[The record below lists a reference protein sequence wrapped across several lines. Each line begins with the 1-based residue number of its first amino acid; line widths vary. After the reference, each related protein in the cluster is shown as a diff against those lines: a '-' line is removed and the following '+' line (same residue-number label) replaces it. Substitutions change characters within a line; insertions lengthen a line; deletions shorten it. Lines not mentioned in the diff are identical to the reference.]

1 MGYRVVQILNN
12 NVAIVHTRDN
22 KQNIV
27 MGRGVAFHKQKGDL
41 IQEDN
46 VDKVFEIKDKNT
58 VNDLTT
64 LLAHVPLDFVTTSY
78 DLIDQ
83 VQTKYKF
90 AAEPYIYV
98 TLTTHLFGAYQRL
111 LNKEDNRNYLPDL
124 SLQYPV
130 AYQIADDVINGFK
143 SSLDIS
149 FPESEHKSIALHFIN
164 AHTDESVKEDG
175 SQMENDQVSEVVQS
189 ELKRNGIYRTKEN
202 ANDYDRLLIHLKYFI
217 NRLNNHEPD
226 TLPISEGM
234 IGEIETNY
242 AQAWKIVQRI
252 KKLMGVKLQINLS
265 LSEQT
270 YLTIHIQ
277 RLIKGD

>member
-1 MGYRVVQILNN
+1 MEYRIVQILNN

-41 IQEDN
+41 IYEEN

-64 LLAHVPLDFVTTSY
+64 LLANVPLDFVTTSY

-83 VQTKYKF
+83 VQAKYKF
-90 AAEPYIYV
+90 AVEPYIYV

-111 LNKEDNRNYLPDL
+111 IKNEEDVNYLPDL
-124 SLQYPV
+124 SDAYPIP
-130 AYQIADDVINGFK
+130 YQIADDIITGFRN
-143 SSLDIS
+143 SLDIS

-164 AHTDESVKEDG
+164 AHTSDG
-175 SQMENDQVSEVVQS
+175 IKDDKNQIENDEIIEVVQD
-189 ELKRNGIYRTKEN
+189 ELNRNGIYRRQTN
-202 ANDYDRLLIHLKYFI
+202 ANDYDRLLVHLKYFI
-217 NRLNNHEPD
+217 NRLNNNEPD
-226 TLPISEGM
+226 SLPISEGM

-242 AQAWKIVQRI
+242 SQAWHIVQRI
-252 KKLMGVKLQINLS
+252 KELMEEKLQIKLS

-277 RLIKGD
+277 RLI

>member
-1 MGYRVVQILNN
+1 MEYRIVQILNN

-41 IQEDN
+41 IQEEN

-64 LLAHVPLDFVTTSY
+64 LLANVPLDFVTTSY

-83 VQTKYKF
+83 VQAKYKF
-90 AAEPYIYV
+90 AVEPYIYV

-111 LNKEDNRNYLPDL
+111 IKNEEDVNYLPDL
-124 SLQYPV
+124 SDAYPIP
-130 AYQIADDVINGFK
+130 YQIADDIITGFRN
-143 SSLDIS
+143 SLDIS

-164 AHTDESVKEDG
+164 AHTSDG
-175 SQMENDQVSEVVQS
+175 IKDDKNQIENDEIIEVVQD
-189 ELKRNGIYRTKEN
+189 ELNRNGIYRRQTN
-202 ANDYDRLLIHLKYFI
+202 ANDYDRLLVHLKYFI
-217 NRLNNHEPD
+217 NRLNNNEPD
-226 TLPISEGM
+226 SLPISEGM

-242 AQAWKIVQRI
+242 SQAWQIVQHI
-252 KKLMGVKLQINLS
+252 KELMQEKLQIKLS

-277 RLIKGD
+277 RLI

>member
-1 MGYRVVQILNN
+1 MEYRIAQILNN
-12 NVAIVHTRDN
+12 NVAIVHTRNN

-41 IQEDN
+41 IQEEN

-64 LLAHVPLDFVTTSY
+64 LLANVPLDFVTTSY

-83 VQTKYKF
+83 VQAKYKF
-90 AAEPYIYV
+90 AVEPYIYV

-111 LNKEDNRNYLPDL
+111 IKNEEDVNYLPDL
-124 SLQYPV
+124 SDTYPIP
-130 AYQIADDVINGFK
+130 YQIADDVITGFRN
-143 SSLDIS
+143 SLDIS

-164 AHTDESVKEDG
+164 AHTSESINEDKN
-175 SQMENDQVSEVVQS
+175 QTENDEIIKVVQD
-189 ELKRNGIYRTKEN
+189 ELNRNGIYRTQQN
-202 ANDYDRLLIHLKYFI
+202 ANDYDRLLVHLKYFI
-217 NRLNNHEPD
+217 NRLNNNEPD
-226 TLPISEGM
+226 SLPISEGM
-234 IGEIETNY
+234 IGEIENNY
-242 AQAWKIVQRI
+242 SQAWQIVQQI
-252 KKLMGVKLQINLS
+252 KELMQEKLQIKLS

-277 RLIKGD
+277 RLI

>member
-1 MGYRVVQILNN
+1 MKYRIAQILNN

-41 IQEDN
+41 IQEEN
-46 VDKVFEIKDKNT
+46 VDKIFEIKDKNT

-64 LLAHVPLDFVTTSY
+64 LLANVPLDFVTTSY

-83 VQTKYKF
+83 VQAKYKF
-90 AAEPYIYV
+90 AVEPYIYV

-111 LNKEDNRNYLPDL
+111 IKNEEDVNYLPDL
-124 SLQYPV
+124 SDTYPIP
-130 AYQIADDVINGFK
+130 YQIADDVITGFRN
-143 SSLDIS
+143 SLDIS

-164 AHTDESVKEDG
+164 AHTSESINEDKN
-175 SQMENDQVSEVVQS
+175 QTENDEIIKVVQD
-189 ELKRNGIYRTKEN
+189 ELNRNGIYRTQQN
-202 ANDYDRLLIHLKYFI
+202 VNDYDRLLVHLKYFI
-217 NRLNNHEPD
+217 NRLNNNEPD
-226 TLPISEGM
+226 SLPISEGM
-234 IGEIETNY
+234 IGEIENNY
-242 AQAWKIVQRI
+242 SQAWQIVQQI
-252 KKLMGVKLQINLS
+252 KELMQEKLQIKLS

-277 RLIKGD
+277 RLI

>member
-1 MGYRVVQILNN
+1 MEYRIVQILNN

-41 IQEDN
+41 IQEEN

-64 LLAHVPLDFVTTSY
+64 LLANVPLDFVTTSY

-83 VQTKYKF
+83 VQAKYKF
-90 AAEPYIYV
+90 AVEPYIYV

-111 LNKEDNRNYLPDL
+111 IKDEKDINYLPDL
-124 SLQYPV
+124 SNTYPIP
-130 AYQIADDVINGFK
+130 YQIADDVITGFRN
-143 SSLDIS
+143 SLDIS

-164 AHTDESVKEDG
+164 AHTSESINEDKN
-175 SQMENDQVSEVVQS
+175 QTENDEIIEVVQA
-189 ELKRNGIYRTKEN
+189 ELNRNGIYRTQQN
-202 ANDYDRLLIHLKYFI
+202 ANDYDRLLVHLKYFI
-217 NRLNNHEPD
+217 NRLNNNEPD
-226 TLPISEGM
+226 SLPISEGM

-242 AQAWKIVQRI
+242 SQAWHIVQRI
-252 KKLMGVKLQINLS
+252 KELMEEKLQIKLS

-277 RLIKGD
+277 RLI

>member
-1 MGYRVVQILNN
+1 MEYRIVQILNN
-12 NVAIVHTRDN
+12 NVAIVHTRDD

-41 IQEDN
+41 IQEEN

-64 LLAHVPLDFVTTSY
+64 LLANVPLDFVTTSY

-83 VQTKYKF
+83 VQAKYKF
-90 AAEPYIYV
+90 AVEPYIYV

-111 LNKEDNRNYLPDL
+111 IKDEKDINYLPDL
-124 SLQYPV
+124 SNTYPIP
-130 AYQIADDVINGFK
+130 YQIADDVITGFRN
-143 SSLDIS
+143 SLDIS

-164 AHTDESVKEDG
+164 AHTSESINEDKN
-175 SQMENDQVSEVVQS
+175 QTENDEIIEVVQD
-189 ELKRNGIYRTKEN
+189 ELNRNGIYRTQQN
-202 ANDYDRLLIHLKYFI
+202 ANDYDRLLVHLKYFI
-217 NRLNNHEPD
+217 NRLNNNEPD
-226 TLPISEGM
+226 SLPISEGM
-234 IGEIETNY
+234 IGEIENNY
-242 AQAWKIVQRI
+242 SQAWQIVQHI
-252 KKLMGVKLQINLS
+252 KELMQEKLQIKLS

-277 RLIKGD
+277 RLI

>member
-1 MGYRVVQILNN
+1 MEYRIAQILNN

-41 IQEDN
+41 IQEEN

-64 LLAHVPLDFVTTSY
+64 LLANVPLDFVTTSY

-83 VQTKYKF
+83 VQAKYKF
-90 AAEPYIYV
+90 AVEPYIYV

-111 LNKEDNRNYLPDL
+111 IKNEEDVNYLPDL
-124 SLQYPV
+124 SDTYPIP
-130 AYQIADDVINGFK
+130 YQIADDVITGFRN
-143 SSLDIS
+143 SLDIS
-149 FPESEHKSIALHFIN
+149 FPELEHKSIALHFIN
-164 AHTDESVKEDG
+164 AHTSESINEDKN
-175 SQMENDQVSEVVQS
+175 QTENDEIIKVFQD
-189 ELKRNGIYRTKEN
+189 ELNRNGIYRTQQN
-202 ANDYDRLLIHLKYFI
+202 VNDYDRLLVHLKYFI
-217 NRLNNHEPD
+217 NRLNNNEPD
-226 TLPISEGM
+226 SLPISEGM
-234 IGEIETNY
+234 IGEIENNY
-242 AQAWKIVQRI
+242 SQAWQIIQQI
-252 KKLMGVKLQINLS
+252 KELMQEKLQIKLS

-277 RLIKGD
+277 RLI

>member
-1 MGYRVVQILNN
+1 MEYRIVQILNN
-12 NVAIVHTRDN
+12 NVAIVHTRDD

-41 IQEDN
+41 IQEEN

-64 LLAHVPLDFVTTSY
+64 LLANVPLDFVTTSY

-83 VQTKYKF
+83 VQAKYKF
-90 AAEPYIYV
+90 AVEPYIYV

-111 LNKEDNRNYLPDL
+111 IKNEEDVNYLPDL
-124 SLQYPV
+124 SDAYPIP
-130 AYQIADDVINGFK
+130 YQIADDIITGFRN
-143 SSLDIS
+143 SLDIS

-164 AHTDESVKEDG
+164 AHTSDG
-175 SQMENDQVSEVVQS
+175 IKDDKNQIENDEIIEVVQD
-189 ELKRNGIYRTKEN
+189 ELNRNGIYRRQTN
-202 ANDYDRLLIHLKYFI
+202 ANDYDRLLVHLKYFI
-217 NRLNNHEPD
+217 NRLNNNEPD
-226 TLPISEGM
+226 SLPISEGM

-242 AQAWKIVQRI
+242 SQAWHIVQRI
-252 KKLMGVKLQINLS
+252 KELMEEKLQIKLS

-277 RLIKGD
+277 RLI

>member
-1 MGYRVVQILNN
+1 MEYRIVQILNN

-27 MGRGVAFHKQKGDL
+27 MGRGVAFHKQKVDL
-41 IQEDN
+41 IQEEN

-64 LLAHVPLDFVTTSY
+64 LLANVPLDFVTTSY

-83 VQTKYKF
+83 VQAKYKF
-90 AAEPYIYV
+90 AVEPYIYV

-111 LNKEDNRNYLPDL
+111 IKNEEDVNYLPDL
-124 SLQYPV
+124 SDAYSIP
-130 AYQIADDVINGFK
+130 YQIADDIITGFRN
-143 SSLDIS
+143 SLDIS

-164 AHTDESVKEDG
+164 AHTSDG
-175 SQMENDQVSEVVQS
+175 IKDDKNQIENDEIIEVVQD
-189 ELKRNGIYRTKEN
+189 ELNRNGIYRRQTN
-202 ANDYDRLLIHLKYFI
+202 ANDYDRLLVHLKYFI
-217 NRLNNHEPD
+217 NRLNNNEPD
-226 TLPISEGM
+226 SLPISEGM

-242 AQAWKIVQRI
+242 SQAWHIVQRI
-252 KKLMGVKLQINLS
+252 KELMEEKLQIKLS

-277 RLIKGD
+277 RLI

>member
-1 MGYRVVQILNN
+1 MEYRIAQILNN

-41 IQEDN
+41 IQEEN

-64 LLAHVPLDFVTTSY
+64 LLANVPLDFVTTSY

-83 VQTKYKF
+83 VQAKYKF
-90 AAEPYIYV
+90 AVEPYIYV

-111 LNKEDNRNYLPDL
+111 IKDEKDINYLPDL
-124 SLQYPV
+124 SNTYPIP
-130 AYQIADDVINGFK
+130 YQIADDVITGFRN
-143 SSLDIS
+143 SLDIS

-164 AHTDESVKEDG
+164 AHTSESINEDKN
-175 SQMENDQVSEVVQS
+175 QTENDEIIEVVQA
-189 ELKRNGIYRTKEN
+189 ELNRNGIYRTQQN
-202 ANDYDRLLIHLKYFI
+202 ANDYDRLLVHLKYFI
-217 NRLNNHEPD
+217 NRLNNNEPD
-226 TLPISEGM
+226 SLPISEGM

-242 AQAWKIVQRI
+242 SQAWHIVQRI
-252 KKLMGVKLQINLS
+252 KELMEEKLQIKLS

-277 RLIKGD
+277 RLI

>member
-1 MGYRVVQILNN
+1 MEYRIVQILNN

-41 IQEDN
+41 IQEEN

-64 LLAHVPLDFVTTSY
+64 LLANVPLDFVTTSY

-83 VQTKYKF
+83 VQAKYKF
-90 AAEPYIYV
+90 AVEPYIYV

-111 LNKEDNRNYLPDL
+111 IKNEEDVNYLPDL
-124 SLQYPV
+124 SDTYPIP
-130 AYQIADDVINGFK
+130 YQIADDVITGFQN
-143 SSLDIS
+143 SLDIS

-164 AHTDESVKEDG
+164 AHTSESINEDKN
-175 SQMENDQVSEVVQS
+175 QTENDEIIKVVQD
-189 ELKRNGIYRTKEN
+189 ELNRNGIYRTQQN
-202 ANDYDRLLIHLKYFI
+202 VNDYDRLLVHLKYFI
-217 NRLNNHEPD
+217 NRLNNNEPD
-226 TLPISEGM
+226 SLPISEGM
-234 IGEIETNY
+234 IGEIENNY
-242 AQAWKIVQRI
+242 SQAWQIIQQI
-252 KKLMGVKLQINLS
+252 KELMQEKLQIKLS

-277 RLIKGD
+277 RLI

>member
-1 MGYRVVQILNN
+1 MKYRIAQILNN

-41 IQEDN
+41 IQEEN

-64 LLAHVPLDFVTTSY
+64 LLANVPLDFVTTSY

-90 AAEPYIYV
+90 AVEPYIYV

-111 LNKEDNRNYLPDL
+111 IKNEEDVNYLPDL
-124 SLQYPV
+124 SDTYPIP
-130 AYQIADDVINGFK
+130 YQIADDVITGFRN
-143 SSLDIS
+143 SLDIS

-164 AHTDESVKEDG
+164 AHTSESINEDKN
-175 SQMENDQVSEVVQS
+175 QTENDEIIKVVQD
-189 ELKRNGIYRTKEN
+189 ELNRNGIYRTQQN
-202 ANDYDRLLIHLKYFI
+202 ANDYDRLLVHLKYFI
-217 NRLNNHEPD
+217 NRLNNNEPD
-226 TLPISEGM
+226 SLPILEGM
-234 IGEIETNY
+234 ISEIENNY
-242 AQAWKIVQRI
+242 SQAWQIVQQI
-252 KKLMGVKLQINLS
+252 KELMQEKLQIKLS

-277 RLIKGD
+277 RLI

>member
-1 MGYRVVQILNN
+1 MEYRIVQILNN

-41 IQEDN
+41 IQEEN

-64 LLAHVPLDFVTTSY
+64 LLANVPLDFVTTSY

-83 VQTKYKF
+83 VQAKYKF
-90 AAEPYIYV
+90 AVEPYIYV

-111 LNKEDNRNYLPDL
+111 IKNEEDVNYLPDL
-124 SLQYPV
+124 SDAYPIP
-130 AYQIADDVINGFK
+130 YQIADDIITGFRN
-143 SSLDIS
+143 SLDIS

-164 AHTDESVKEDG
+164 AHTSDG
-175 SQMENDQVSEVVQS
+175 IKDDKNQIENDEIIEVVQD
-189 ELKRNGIYRTKEN
+189 ELNRNGIYRRQTN
-202 ANDYDRLLIHLKYFI
+202 ANDYDRLLVHLKYFI
-217 NRLNNHEPD
+217 NRLNNNEPD
-226 TLPISEGM
+226 SLPISEGM

-242 AQAWKIVQRI
+242 SQAWYIVQHI
-252 KKLMGVKLQINLS
+252 KELMEEKLQIKLS

-277 RLIKGD
+277 RLI

>member
-1 MGYRVVQILNN
+1 MEYRIVQILNN
-12 NVAIVHTRDN
+12 NVAIVHTRDD

-27 MGRGVAFHKQKGDL
+27 MGRGVAFHKQRGDL
-41 IQEDN
+41 IQDEN

-64 LLAHVPLDFVTTSY
+64 LLANVPLDFVTTSY

-83 VQTKYKF
+83 VQAKYKF
-90 AAEPYIYV
+90 AVEPYIYV

-111 LNKEDNRNYLPDL
+111 IKNEEDINYLPDL
-124 SLQYPV
+124 SEAYPIP
-130 AYQIADDVINGFK
+130 YKIADDIITGFRN
-143 SSLDIS
+143 SLDIS

-164 AHTDESVKEDG
+164 AHTSDG
-175 SQMENDQVSEVVQS
+175 IKDDKNQIENDEIIEVVQD
-189 ELKRNGIYRTKEN
+189 ELNRNGIYRRQTN
-202 ANDYDRLLIHLKYFI
+202 ANDYDRLLVHLKYFI
-217 NRLNNHEPD
+217 NRLNNNEPD
-226 TLPISEGM
+226 SLPISEGM

-242 AQAWKIVQRI
+242 SQAWHIVQRI
-252 KKLMGVKLQINLS
+252 KELMEEKLQIKLS

-277 RLIKGD
+277 RLI

>member
-1 MGYRVVQILNN
+1 MEYRIAQILNN

-41 IQEDN
+41 IQEEN

-64 LLAHVPLDFVTTSY
+64 LLANVPLDFVTTSY

-83 VQTKYKF
+83 VQAKYKF
-90 AAEPYIYV
+90 AVEPYIYV

-111 LNKEDNRNYLPDL
+111 IKNEEDVNYLPDL
-124 SLQYPV
+124 SDTYPIP
-130 AYQIADDVINGFK
+130 YQIADDVITGFRN
-143 SSLDIS
+143 SLDIS
-149 FPESEHKSIALHFIN
+149 FPELEHKSIALHFIN
-164 AHTDESVKEDG
+164 AHTSESINEDKN
-175 SQMENDQVSEVVQS
+175 QTENDEIIKVVQD
-189 ELKRNGIYRTKEN
+189 ELNRNGIYRTQQN
-202 ANDYDRLLIHLKYFI
+202 VNDYDRLLVHLKYFI
-217 NRLNNHEPD
+217 NRLNNNEPD
-226 TLPISEGM
+226 SLPVSEGM
-234 IGEIETNY
+234 IGEIENNY
-242 AQAWKIVQRI
+242 SQAWQIVQQI
-252 KKLMGVKLQINLS
+252 KELMQEKLQIKLS

-277 RLIKGD
+277 RLI

>member
-1 MGYRVVQILNN
+1 MEYRIAQILNN

-41 IQEDN
+41 IQEEN

-64 LLAHVPLDFVTTSY
+64 LLANVPLDFVTTSY

-83 VQTKYKF
+83 VQAKYKF
-90 AAEPYIYV
+90 AVEPYIYV

-111 LNKEDNRNYLPDL
+111 IKNEEDVNYLPDL
-124 SLQYPV
+124 SDTYPIP
-130 AYQIADDVINGFK
+130 YQIADDVITGFRN
-143 SSLDIS
+143 SLDIS
-149 FPESEHKSIALHFIN
+149 FPELEHKSIALHFIN
-164 AHTDESVKEDG
+164 AHTSESINEDKN
-175 SQMENDQVSEVVQS
+175 QTENDEIIKVVQD
-189 ELKRNGIYRTKEN
+189 ELNRNGIYRTQQN
-202 ANDYDRLLIHLKYFI
+202 VNDYDRLLVHLKYFI
-217 NRLNNHEPD
+217 NRLNNNEPD
-226 TLPISEGM
+226 SLPISEGM
-234 IGEIETNY
+234 IGEIENNY
-242 AQAWKIVQRI
+242 SQAWQIIQQI
-252 KKLMGVKLQINLS
+252 KELMQEKLQIKLS

-277 RLIKGD
+277 RLI

>member
-1 MGYRVVQILNN
+1 MEYRIAQILNN

-41 IQEDN
+41 IQEEN

-64 LLAHVPLDFVTTSY
+64 LLANVPLDFVTTSY

-83 VQTKYKF
+83 VQAKYKF
-90 AAEPYIYV
+90 AVEPYIYV

-111 LNKEDNRNYLPDL
+111 IKNEEDVNYLPDL
-124 SLQYPV
+124 SDAYPIP
-130 AYQIADDVINGFK
+130 YQIADDIITGFRN
-143 SSLDIS
+143 SLDIS

-164 AHTDESVKEDG
+164 AHTSDG
-175 SQMENDQVSEVVQS
+175 IKDDKNQIENDEIIEVVQD
-189 ELKRNGIYRTKEN
+189 ELNRNGIYRRQTN
-202 ANDYDRLLIHLKYFI
+202 ANDYDRLLVHLKYFI
-217 NRLNNHEPD
+217 NRLNNNEPD
-226 TLPISEGM
+226 SLPISEGM

-242 AQAWKIVQRI
+242 SQAWHIVQRI
-252 KKLMGVKLQINLS
+252 KELMEEKLQIKLS

-277 RLIKGD
+277 RLI

>member
-1 MGYRVVQILNN
+1 MEYRIAQILNN

-41 IQEDN
+41 IQEKN

-64 LLAHVPLDFVTTSY
+64 LLANVPLDFVTTSY

-83 VQTKYKF
+83 VQAKYKF
-90 AAEPYIYV
+90 AVEPYIYV

-111 LNKEDNRNYLPDL
+111 IKNEEDVNYLPDL
-124 SLQYPV
+124 SDTYPIP
-130 AYQIADDVINGFK
+130 YQIADDVITGFRN
-143 SSLDIS
+143 SLDIS

-164 AHTDESVKEDG
+164 AHTSESINEDKN
-175 SQMENDQVSEVVQS
+175 QTENDEIIKVVQD
-189 ELKRNGIYRTKEN
+189 ELNRNGIYRTQQN
-202 ANDYDRLLIHLKYFI
+202 ANDYDRLLVHLKYFI
-217 NRLNNHEPD
+217 NRLNNNEPD
-226 TLPISEGM
+226 SLPISEGM
-234 IGEIETNY
+234 IGEIENNY
-242 AQAWKIVQRI
+242 SQAWQIVQQI
-252 KKLMGVKLQINLS
+252 KELMQEKLQIKLL

-277 RLIKGD
+277 RLI

>member
-1 MGYRVVQILNN
+1 MEYRIAQILNN

-41 IQEDN
+41 IQEEN

-64 LLAHVPLDFVTTSY
+64 LLANVPLDFVTTSY

-83 VQTKYKF
+83 VQAKYKF
-90 AAEPYIYV
+90 AVEPYIYV

-111 LNKEDNRNYLPDL
+111 IKNEEDVNYLPDL
-124 SLQYPV
+124 SDTYPIP
-130 AYQIADDVINGFK
+130 YQIADDVITGFRN
-143 SSLDIS
+143 SLDIS
-149 FPESEHKSIALHFIN
+149 FPELEHKRIALHFIN
-164 AHTDESVKEDG
+164 AHTSESINEDKN
-175 SQMENDQVSEVVQS
+175 QTENDEIIKVVQD
-189 ELKRNGIYRTKEN
+189 ELNRNGIYRTQQN
-202 ANDYDRLLIHLKYFI
+202 VNDYDRLLVHLKYFI
-217 NRLNNHEPD
+217 NRLNNNEPD
-226 TLPISEGM
+226 SLPISEGM
-234 IGEIETNY
+234 IGEIENNY
-242 AQAWKIVQRI
+242 SQAWQIVQQI
-252 KKLMGVKLQINLS
+252 KELMQEKLQIKLS

-277 RLIKGD
+277 RLI

>member
-1 MGYRVVQILNN
+1 MKYRIAQILNN

-41 IQEDN
+41 IQEEN

-64 LLAHVPLDFVTTSY
+64 LLANVPLDFVTTSY

-83 VQTKYKF
+83 VQAKYKF
-90 AAEPYIYV
+90 AVEPYIYV

-111 LNKEDNRNYLPDL
+111 IKNEEDVNYLPDL
-124 SLQYPV
+124 SDTYPIP
-130 AYQIADDVINGFK
+130 YQIADDVITGFRN
-143 SSLDIS
+143 SLDIS
-149 FPESEHKSIALHFIN
+149 FPELEHKSIALHFIN
-164 AHTDESVKEDG
+164 AHTSESINEDKN
-175 SQMENDQVSEVVQS
+175 QTENDEIIKVVQD
-189 ELKRNGIYRTKEN
+189 ELNRNGIYRTQQN
-202 ANDYDRLLIHLKYFI
+202 VNDYDRLLVHLKYFI
-217 NRLNNHEPD
+217 NRLNNNEPD
-226 TLPISEGM
+226 SLPISEGM
-234 IGEIETNY
+234 IGEIENNY
-242 AQAWKIVQRI
+242 SQAWQIVQQI
-252 KKLMGVKLQINLS
+252 KELMQEKLQIKLS

-277 RLIKGD
+277 RLI